1 MTPAARIQ
9 AAIEILDALSHTD
22 QPADRLLRDWFR
34 TRRYAGS
41 KDRAAV
47 GERVFTIER
56 HRSALAWRMQ
66 DDSPRALAIASVL
79 NDVGDPAEL
88 FTGAGYAPA
97 ALTRAEQD
105 AIAATPPEAPV
116 HVQGEYPPFLEP
128 ELRRAF
134 GDRML
139 EEMIALQDRAPVDL
153 RVNTLK
159 TTREDVIAA
168 LREEAREPQPTNR
181 SPVGVRLSEGSA
193 ALGRSAL
200 FESGAFEFQDEAAQI
215 ASQLCG
221 ATPGDRVLDLAAGAG
236 GKSLALAALMENEGE
251 IVATDIRAAA
261 LEELAK
267 RALRAGA
274 SIIQPTRD
282 AEGEFDIVLLDS
294 PCSGSG
300 TWRRQPELRWRLT
313 PELLSTRM
321 KLQDELLDRA
331 ARHVRPGGRLVYATC
346 SILPCENQDRIA
358 AFRARHP
365 AFEPAGEDF
374 LASPHSTNTDGF
386 FTAVLINTPAASRAL
401 DKKEG

>member
-1 MTPAARIQ
+1 MTPAARIE
-9 AAIEILDALSHTD
+9 AAIEILEALKHTD

-66 DDSPRALAIASVL
+66 DDTPRALAIASILKDGV
-79 NDVGDPAEL
+79 DPATL
-88 FTGAGYAPA
+88 FTGAGYSPA
-97 ALTRAEQD
+97 ALTDAEQG
-105 AIAATPPEAPV
+105 AIAATVPDAPL
-116 HVQGEYPPFLEP
+116 HVQGEYPPFLES
-128 ELRRAF
+128 ELKRAF

-139 EEMIALQDRAPVDL
+139 EEMITLQDRAPIDL

-159 TTREDVIAA
+159 TTRDAVLAA
-168 LREEAREPQPTNR
+168 LRDEGRDAQPSAR
-181 SPVGVRLSEGSA
+181 SPVGIRLSEGSA

-215 ASQLCG
+215 ASALCG
-221 ATPGDRVLDLAAGAG
+221 AKPGDRVLDLAAGAG
-236 GKSLALAALMENEGE
+236 GKSLALTALMENEGE
-251 IVATDIRAAA
+251 IIATDIRPAA
-261 LEELAK
+261 LEELVR
-267 RALRAGA
+267 RAVRAGA
-274 SIIQPTRD
+274 SIVQPTRE
-282 AEGEFDIVLLDS
+282 AEGLFDIVLLDS

-321 KLQDELLDRA
+321 KTQDELLDRA

-358 AFRARHP
+358 AFRTRHQ
-365 AFEPAGEDF
+365 AFEPVGEDF